1 MEGEIILVT
10 GTWRDEKGGR
20 RGSGEECEEG
30 VAGVWLEG
38 GAGMAARGPRGMTK
52 MTWIGDVTCVTSIEG
67 ETISGA
73 EMAAGEVGGEGGG
86 GIPTGVPETAKAPT
100 TLVTLSFGVGVGT
113 GVEGAGGA

>member
-1 MEGEIILVT
+1 MRSCVAALEVEGEIILVT

-52 MTWIGDVTCVTSIEG
+52 MTWIGDVTCMTWIEDVIPSSIEG

-73 EMAAGEVGGEGGG
+73 GMAAGEVGEAGEGG
-86 GIPTGVPETAKAPT
+86 
-100 TLVTLSFGVGVGT
+100 
-113 GVEGAGGA
+113 